1 MAAAIH
7 LLSVA
12 SEMFPLIKT
21 GGLAD
26 VVGALPQALAPQG
39 VQVCTL
45 LPGYPA
51 VIAALPDAVV
61 CADWPHFFGGP
72 ARLRIGLHGGQRLLV
87 LDAPHL
93 YGRAGNPYSG
103 SDGRDWPDNAERF
116 AALAMAAAR
125 VAWGEVKAFVPDV
138 VHAHD
143 WQAALLPAYLHYL
156 GANKRKPKTVLTLHN
171 LAFQGLFKAH
181 AFKQLQ
187 LPESAFAMDG
197 VEYHGDIGTLKAG
210 ILFADAITTVSPS
223 YAQEIRTPAGGMGL
237 DAMLRWRGD
246 ALTGIVNGID
256 TDIWNPATDTHLT
269 QPYSVQ
275 TLDRREKN
283 KRAVEAHFGL
293 PASDGPLICMITR
306 LTSQKG
312 IDLVVQSLDTLIAL
326 GARLVVLGTG
336 DAALQAAL
344 TAGAARHA
352 QQVAVQ
358 IGYDEGLSHAMQG
371 GCDAILVPSR
381 FEPCGLT
388 QLYGLRYGC
397 VPIVARV
404 GGLADTVIDANEAA
418 LSAGVATGV
427 QFAEVTAEGMLSAVA
442 RAVRLYRQP
451 VLWRRMQACG
461 MQADVSWQRSAAD
474 YAALYRNL
482 LQSKQAA

>member
-1 MAAAIH
+1 MAAPLHILA
-7 LLSVA
+7 VA

-26 VVGALPQALAPQG
+26 VVGALPQALAPLG

-51 VIAALPDAVV
+51 VLATLPHAGV
-61 CADWPHFFGGP
+61 CADWPNFFGGS
-72 ARLRIGLHGGQRLLV
+72 AQLRMGLHLGQRLLV

-103 SDGRDWPDNAERF
+103 SDGKDWPDNAERF

-125 VAWGEVKAFVPDV
+125 VAWGEVEAFVPDV

-156 GANKRKPKTVLTLHN
+156 SASKRKPKTVLTLHN
-171 LAFQGLFKAH
+171 LAFQGLFKASV
-181 AFKQLQ
+181 FNRLQ
-187 LPESAFAMDG
+187 LPKAAFAMEG
-197 VEYHGDIGTLKAG
+197 VEYHGDIGYLKAG

-223 YAQEIRTPAGGMGL
+223 YAQEIRTPTGGMGL

-256 TDIWNPATDTHLT
+256 TDIWNPSSDTHLT
-269 QPYSVQ
+269 QPYSLQ
-275 TLDRREKN
+275 TLDRRAKN

-293 PASDGPLICMITR
+293 PADDSPLICMITR
-306 LTSQKG
+306 LTTQKG
-312 IDLVVQSLDTLIAL
+312 IDLVVQSLDAIVAL
-326 GARLVVLGTG
+326 GARLVVLGAG
-336 DAALQAAL
+336 DAALQATL
-344 TAGAARHA
+344 TAGAARHSER
-352 QQVAVQ
+352 VAVQ

-371 GCDAILVPSR
+371 GCDVILVPSR

-427 QFAEVTAEGMLSAVA
+427 QFADVSVEGMLSAVA
-442 RAVRLYRQP
+442 RAVRLYRVP
-451 VLWRRMQACG
+451 TTWRRLQVCG
-461 MQADVSWQRSAAD
+461 MQADVSWQRSAAA
-474 YAALYRNL
+474 YAALYTSL
-482 LQSKQAA
+482 LQRKETA